1 MLDRHILFC
10 YIFRMEIRVLKYFL
24 AVAKEGSIT
33 AAANSLHL
41 TQPTLT
47 RQIQDLEYELRQ
59 KLFVRGKYRITLTNE
74 GLLLKDRAE
83 EIIEMV
89 DKTKRDIIS
98 SGVDIKGDV
107 YIGGGE
113 TDAMEYVADII
124 KEIRTTHRNITFHLY
139 SGNAEDVMEK
149 LDKKLLDFGLLV
161 QHNDTSKYDNIVLPV
176 TDVWGVLMRKDSPLA
191 KYKSVRLENLKGLP
205 LINSRQAI
213 KKSSNNDFLKWFHGQ
228 FDSLKTV
235 ATYNLIFNAAIMVKS
250 DIGYAITLDKLADTS
265 DKSPLCFRPLEPKLE
280 AKLKIVWNK
289 SSVRSAAANLFLE
302 KIQEKFK
309 Q

>member
-1 MLDRHILFC
+1 M
-10 YIFRMEIRVLKYFL
+10 KYFL
-24 AVAKEGSIT
+24 TVAREGSIT
-33 AAANSLHL
+33 AAANVLHL

-47 RQIQDLEYELRQ
+47 RQLQDLEYELKQ
-59 KLFVRGKYRITLTNE
+59 KLFVRGKYKITLTDE
-74 GLLLKDRAE
+74 GILLKDRAE

-89 DKTKRDIIS
+89 DKTKKDIIS
-98 SGVDIKGDV
+98 SGNDVKGDV

-113 TDAMEYVADII
+113 TDAMRYIAEVI
-124 KEIRTTHRNITFHLY
+124 KEIRTTNQNIIFHLY

-161 QHNDTSKYDNIVLPV
+161 QHNDTSKYNSVALPV

-191 KYKSVRLENLKGLP
+191 KYKSVRFENLKGLP

-213 KKSSNNDFLKWFHGQ
+213 KKSSNNEFIKWFHGQ
-228 FDSLKTV
+228 LDSLNTV
-235 ATYNLIFNAAIMVKS
+235 ATYNLIYNAAIMVKS
-250 DIGYAITLDKLADTS
+250 GIGYAITLDKLADTS

-280 AKLKIVWNK
+280 AKLNIVWNK

-302 KIQEKFK
+302 KLQEKFK